1 MVKGGSMASSYSR
14 RWFVSRLGLL
24 GCALPLTASAQRP
37 RPHRV
42 GRIGFL
48 GGGAPTLVKAF
59 EQEMRRLRY
68 VEGENIVVEK
78 RVLRPNSSDL
88 AAQAGELA
96 HMNLD
101 LIMAGG
107 VGGAVEVRKK
117 KPAQPVGIA
126 TRPGMGR
133 K

>member
-1 MVKGGSMASSYSR
+1 MVKGVSMASSYSR

-37 RPHRV
+37 RPQRV

-68 VEGENIVVEK
+68 VEGENIVIEK
-78 RVLRPNSSDL
+78 RILRPNSSDL
-88 AAQAGELA
+88 AVQAAELA

-101 LIMAGG
+101 LIVAGAL
-107 VGGAVEVRKK
+107 GAALEVRKNN
-117 KPAQPVGIA
+117 PAMVACAATIIFQIA
-126 TRPGMGR
+126 Q
-133 K
+133 

>member
-1 MVKGGSMASSYSR
+1 MLSWGARDAGGSVAYGEGGSMAISYSR

-24 GCALPLTASAQRP
+24 GYALPLTVSAQRP

-42 GRIGFL
+42 RRIGFL
-48 GGGAPTLVKAF
+48 GGGVPILVEAF

-88 AAQAGELA
+88 AAQAAELA

-101 LIMAGG
+101 LIVAGAL
-107 VGGAVEVRKK
+107 VHALEVRKNN
-117 KPAQPVGIA
+117 
-126 TRPGMGR
+126 
-133 K
+133 